1 MLRRWRG
8 LARYKNKNKTKK
20 LKAAAWIAKKME
32 RTGAI
37 NLPPDSPLTCD
48 THVLLENTRYH
59 SKYEKEVDKRRHK
72 FSKSSLSS
80 VTLNRKYAIALTV
93 EIFFF
98 AQV

>member
-1 MLRRWRG
+1 
-8 LARYKNKNKTKK
+8 
-20 LKAAAWIAKKME
+20 ME

-37 NLPPDSPLTCD
+37 NLPPDSPLTSD

-72 FSKSSLSS
+72 FSKVLALQILKSTFCI
-80 VTLNRKYAIALTV
+80 VTFHRKYATALTF
-93 EIFFF
+93 EIVFFC